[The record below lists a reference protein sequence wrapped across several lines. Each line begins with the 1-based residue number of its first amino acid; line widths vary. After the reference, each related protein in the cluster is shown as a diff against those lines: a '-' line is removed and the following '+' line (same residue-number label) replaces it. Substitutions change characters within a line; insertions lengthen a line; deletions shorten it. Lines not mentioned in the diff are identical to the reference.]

1 VVEGKH
7 MKCNIKFIITFIEG
21 CKIVR
26 ALIQL
31 HMISKT
37 SKNMETVRFHS
48 SWQVKATAFIAI

>member
-37 SKNMETVRFHS
+37 SKNMETDKIS
-48 SWQVKATAFIAI
+48 

>member
-1 VVEGKH
+1 MTCKEKYDSNFRKVVEGVH
-7 MKCNIKFIITFIEG
+7 MKCNIKFIRTFIEG

-37 SKNMETVRFHS
+37 SKNMETDKIS
-48 SWQVKATAFIAI
+48 

>member
-1 VVEGKH
+1 MTFKENYDSNFRKVVEGVH
-7 MKCNIKFIITFIEG
+7 MKCNIKFIRTFIEG

-37 SKNMETVRFHS
+37 SKNMETDKIS
-48 SWQVKATAFIAI
+48 

>member
-1 VVEGKH
+1 MTFKENYDSNFRKVVEGVH
-7 MKCNIKFIITFIEG
+7 MKCNIKVIRTFIEG

-37 SKNMETVRFHS
+37 SKNMETDKIS
-48 SWQVKATAFIAI
+48 